1 MEFNTVIGRNLLE
14 EINNVAHEPFVVITM
29 DDLWPIYKKK
39 FAPSTKVIFVE
50 STDKKLLDDLILK
63 LGNFSSIIG
72 LGGGQAIDVAK
83 YLSWKMNKPFFQ
95 FPTSLSVDAA
105 FGHRS
110 AVRIKNVVRYVG
122 WSVPECVFIDLDII
136 KSAPIKI
143 NTAGIGDILCF
154 ITGVMDWQ
162 YARDR
167 GKLEKQW
174 EYDEELANTSL
185 SKAQAVIDDYQEIKN
200 MTDKGIKI
208 MIDALKWGGS
218 SYCSSGW
225 NPRHIEGVEH
235 LIFYSLEYHTK
246 KIFLH
251 GQAVCLGIVIGSM
264 MHKQRNEELRN
275 IINKIGVD
283 IKPKSMNIDWDEVKH
298 SLFNLKNFVEKSNLM
313 WGISNDYDFDE
324 NFFKEMIPRIEA
336 KE

>member
-1 MEFNTVIGRNLLE
+1 MMEFNTVIGRNLLG
-14 EINNVAHEPFVVITM
+14 EINHVAHEPFVVITM
-29 DDLWPIYKKK
+29 EDLWPIYKNN
-39 FAPSTKVIFVE
+39 FDPSTKVIFVE
-50 STDKKLLDDLILK
+50 STEKKWLDNLINK
-63 LGNFSSIIG
+63 LGNYCSIIG
-72 LGGGQAIDVAK
+72 LGGGQAIDSAK
-83 YLSWKMNKPFFQ
+83 YFSWKMNKPFFQ
-95 FPTSLSVDAA
+95 FPTSLSVDAV

-110 AVRIKNVVRYVG
+110 AVRIENVVRYVG

-162 YARDR
+162 YARDS
-167 GKLEKQW
+167 GQLEKQW

-185 SKAQAVIDDYQEIKN
+185 IKAQAVIDEYQEIKE

-218 SYCSSGW
+218 SYCNSGW

-246 KIFLH
+246 KTFLH
-251 GQAVCLGIVIGSM
+251 GQAVCLGIVIGCM
-264 MHKQRNEELRN
+264 MHKKRSEELKN

-283 IKPKSMNIDWDEVKH
+283 INPKSMNIGWDEVKH
-298 SLFNLKNFVEKSNLM
+298 SLVNLKDFVEKSNFM
-313 WGISNDYDFDE
+313 RGISNEYIFDE
-324 NFFKEMIPRIEA
+324 NFFKEMIRQVED
-336 KE
+336 

>member
-1 MEFNTVIGRNLLE
+1 MMEFNTVIGRNLLG
-14 EINNVAHEPFVVITM
+14 EINHVAHEPFVVITM
-29 DDLWPIYKKK
+29 EDLWPMYKNN
-39 FAPSTKVIFVE
+39 FDPSTKVIFVE
-50 STDKKLLDDLILK
+50 STEKKWLDNLINK
-63 LGNFSSIIG
+63 LGNYCSIIG
-72 LGGGQAIDVAK
+72 LGGGQAIDSAK
-83 YLSWKMNKPFFQ
+83 YFSWKMNKPFFQ
-95 FPTSLSVDAA
+95 FPTSLSVDAV

-110 AVRIKNVVRYVG
+110 AVRIENVVRYVG

-162 YARDR
+162 YARDS
-167 GKLEKQW
+167 GQLEKQW

-185 SKAQAVIDDYQEIKN
+185 IKAQAVIDEYQEIKE

-218 SYCSSGW
+218 SYCNSGW

-246 KIFLH
+246 KTFLH
-251 GQAVCLGIVIGSM
+251 GQAVCLGIVIGCM
-264 MHKQRNEELRN
+264 MHKKRNEELKN
-275 IINKIGVD
+275 IIKNIGVD
-283 IKPKSMNIDWDEVKH
+283 INPKSMNIGWDEVKH
-298 SLFNLKNFVEKSNLM
+298 SLVNLKYFVEKSNLM
-313 WGISNDYDFDE
+313 RGISNDYIFDE
-324 NFFKEMIPRIEA
+324 NFFKEMILQIED
-336 KE
+336 

>member
-1 MEFNTVIGRNLLE
+1 MEFDTVIGRNLLV
-14 EINNVAHEPFVVITM
+14 EINHVAHEPFVVITM
-29 DDLWPIYKKK
+29 EDLWHIYKNN
-39 FAPSTKVIFVE
+39 FDPSTKVIFVE
-50 STDKKLLDDLILK
+50 STEKKWLDDLITK
-63 LGNFSSIIG
+63 LGNFCSIIG
-72 LGGGQAIDVAK
+72 LGGGQAIDTAK
-83 YLSWKMNKPFFQ
+83 YISWKTNKPFFQ
-95 FPTSLSVDAA
+95 FPTSLSVDAV

-110 AVRIKNVVRYVG
+110 AVRIENVVRYVG

-162 YARDR
+162 YARDS
-167 GKLEKQW
+167 GQLEKQW
-174 EYDEELANTSL
+174 KYDEELANTSL
-185 SKAQAVIDDYQEIKN
+185 IKAQAVIDDYQEIKD
-200 MTDKGIKI
+200 MTVKGIKI

-218 SYCSSGW
+218 SYCNSGW

-251 GQAVCLGIVIGSM
+251 GQAVCLGIVIGCM
-264 MHKQRNEELRN
+264 MHKKRNEELKN

-283 IKPKSMNIDWDEVKH
+283 INPKSMNLGWDEVKH
-298 SLFNLKNFVEKSNLM
+298 SLVNLKDFVEESNFM
-313 WGISNDYDFDE
+313 RGISNDYIFDE
-324 NFFKEMIPRIEA
+324 IFFKEMIRQIED
-336 KE
+336 

>member
-1 MEFNTVIGRNLLE
+1 MEFDTVIGRNLLV
-14 EINNVAHEPFVVITM
+14 EINHVAHEPFVVITM
-29 DDLWPIYKKK
+29 EDLWPIYKKH
-39 FAPSTKVIFVE
+39 FDPSTKVIFVE
-50 STDKKLLDDLILK
+50 STEKKWLDNLINK
-63 LGNFSSIIG
+63 LGNYCSIIG
-72 LGGGQAIDVAK
+72 LGGGQAIDSAK
-83 YLSWKMNKPFFQ
+83 YFSWKMNKPFFQ
-95 FPTSLSVDAA
+95 FPTSLSVDAV

-110 AVRIKNVVRYVG
+110 AVRIENVVRYVG

-162 YARDR
+162 YARDS
-167 GKLEKQW
+167 GQLEKQW
-174 EYDEELANTSL
+174 KYDEELANTSL
-185 SKAQAVIDDYQEIKN
+185 IKAQAVIDDYQEIKE

-218 SYCSSGW
+218 SYCNSGW

-246 KIFLH
+246 KTFLH
-251 GQAVCLGIVIGSM
+251 GQAVCLGIVIGCM
-264 MHKQRNEELRN
+264 MHKKRSEELKN

-283 IKPKSMNIDWDEVKH
+283 INPKSMNIGWDEVKH
-298 SLFNLKNFVEKSNLM
+298 SLVNLKDFVEKSNFM
-313 WGISNDYDFDE
+313 RGISNEYIFDE
-324 NFFKEMIPRIEA
+324 IFFKEMIRQVED
-336 KE
+336 

>member
-1 MEFNTVIGRNLLE
+1 MEFDTVIGRNLLV
-14 EINNVAHEPFVVITM
+14 EINHVAHEPFVVITM
-29 DDLWPIYKKK
+29 EDLWPIYKNN
-39 FAPSTKVIFVE
+39 FDPSTKVIFVE
-50 STDKKLLDDLILK
+50 STEKKWLDDLITK
-63 LGNFSSIIG
+63 LGNFCSIIG
-72 LGGGQAIDVAK
+72 LGGGQAIDTAK
-83 YLSWKMNKPFFQ
+83 YISWKTNKPFFQ
-95 FPTSLSVDAA
+95 FPTSLSVDAV

-110 AVRIKNVVRYVG
+110 AVRIENVVRYVG

-162 YARDR
+162 YARDS
-167 GKLEKQW
+167 GQLEKQW
-174 EYDEELANTSL
+174 KYDEELANTSL
-185 SKAQAVIDDYQEIKN
+185 IKAQAVIDDYQEIKD
-200 MTDKGIKI
+200 MTVKGIKI

-218 SYCSSGW
+218 SYCNSGW

-251 GQAVCLGIVIGSM
+251 GQAVCLGIVIGCM
-264 MHKQRNEELRN
+264 MHKKRNEELKN

-283 IKPKSMNIDWDEVKH
+283 INPKSMNLGWDEVKH
-298 SLFNLKNFVEKSNLM
+298 SLVNLKDFVEGSNFM
-313 WGISNDYDFDE
+313 RGISNDYIFDE
-324 NFFKEMIPRIEA
+324 IFFKEMIRQIED
-336 KE
+336 

>member
-1 MEFNTVIGRNLLE
+1 M
-14 EINNVAHEPFVVITM
+14 AHEPFIVITM
-29 DDLWPIYKKK
+29 GDLWPIYKKK

-50 STDKKLLDDLILK
+50 STDKKWLDNLILK
-63 LGNFSSIIG
+63 LGNFCSIIG

-83 YLSWKMNKPFFQ
+83 YISWKINNPLFQ

-154 ITGVMDWQ
+154 ITGVMDWE
-162 YARDR
+162 YARDK

-174 EYDEELANTSL
+174 AYDEELASISL
-185 SKAQAVIDDYQEIKN
+185 SKAQAVIDEYQEIKN

-251 GQAVCLGIVIGSM
+251 GQAVCLGIVIGSL
-264 MHKQRNEELRN
+264 MHKQRSEELKN
-275 IINKIGVD
+275 VINKIGVD
-283 IKPKSMNIDWDEVKH
+283 IKPNSMNIDWNEVKH
-298 SLFNLKNFVEKSNLM
+298 SLVNLKNFVEKSNLM
-313 WGISNDYDFDE
+313 WGISNDYVFDE
-324 NFFKEMIPRIEA
+324 KFFEEMISKIEV

>member
-1 MEFNTVIGRNLLE
+1 M
-14 EINNVAHEPFVVITM
+14 
-29 DDLWPIYKKK
+29 K
-39 FAPSTKVIFVE
+39 
-50 STDKKLLDDLILK
+50 
-63 LGNFSSIIG
+63 
-72 LGGGQAIDVAK
+72 
-83 YLSWKMNKPFFQ
+83 KPFFQ

-110 AVRIKNVVRYVG
+110 AVRIENVVRYVG
-122 WSVPECVFIDLDII
+122 WSIPECVFVDLDII

-162 YARDR
+162 YARDK

-174 EYDEELANTSL
+174 EYNEELANISL
-185 SKAQAVIDDYQEIKN
+185 SKAQAIIDNCQEIKN

-251 GQAVCLGIVIGSM
+251 GQAVCLGIVIGCM
-264 MHKQRNEELRN
+264 MHKNRSEELRN
-275 IINKIGVD
+275 VINKIGVD
-283 IKPKSMNIDWDEVKH
+283 IKPKSMNIDWNEVKH
-298 SLFNLKNFVEKSNLM
+298 SLVNLKNFVEESKLM
-313 WGISNDYDFDE
+313 WGISNDYVFDE
-324 NFFKEMIPRIEA
+324 IFFNEMIYNIEDY
-336 KE
+336 

>member
-1 MEFNTVIGRNLLE
+1 MMEFNTVIGRNLLG
-14 EINNVAHEPFVVITM
+14 EINHVAHEPFVVITM
-29 DDLWPIYKKK
+29 EDLWPIYKNN
-39 FAPSTKVIFVE
+39 FDPSTKVIFVE
-50 STDKKLLDDLILK
+50 STEKKWLDNLINK
-63 LGNFSSIIG
+63 LGNYCSIIG
-72 LGGGQAIDVAK
+72 LGGGQAIDSAK
-83 YLSWKMNKPFFQ
+83 YFSWKMNKPFFQ
-95 FPTSLSVDAA
+95 FPTSLSVDAV

-110 AVRIKNVVRYVG
+110 AVRIENVVRYVG

-162 YARDR
+162 YARDS
-167 GKLEKQW
+167 GQLEKQW

-185 SKAQAVIDDYQEIKN
+185 IKAQAVIDEYQEIKE

-218 SYCSSGW
+218 SYCNSGW

-251 GQAVCLGIVIGSM
+251 GQAVCLGIVIGCM
-264 MHKQRNEELRN
+264 MHKKRSEELKN

-283 IKPKSMNIDWDEVKH
+283 INPKSMNIGWDEVKH
-298 SLFNLKNFVEKSNLM
+298 SLVNLKDFVEKSNFM
-313 WGISNDYDFDE
+313 RGISNEYIFDE
-324 NFFKEMIPRIEA
+324 IFFKEMIRQVED
-336 KE
+336 

>member
-1 MEFNTVIGRNLLE
+1 MMEFNTVIGRNLLG
-14 EINNVAHEPFVVITM
+14 EINHVAHEPFVVITM
-29 DDLWPIYKKK
+29 EDLWPIYKNN
-39 FAPSTKVIFVE
+39 FDPSTKVIFVE
-50 STDKKLLDDLILK
+50 STEKKWLDNLINK
-63 LGNFSSIIG
+63 LGNFCSIIG
-72 LGGGQAIDVAK
+72 LGGGQAIDSAK
-83 YLSWKMNKPFFQ
+83 YFSWKMNKPFFQ
-95 FPTSLSVDAA
+95 FPTSLSVDAV

-110 AVRIKNVVRYVG
+110 AVRIENVVRYVG

-162 YARDR
+162 YARDS
-167 GKLEKQW
+167 GQLEKQW

-185 SKAQAVIDDYQEIKN
+185 IKAQAVIDEYQEIKE

-218 SYCSSGW
+218 SYCNSGW

-246 KIFLH
+246 KTFLH
-251 GQAVCLGIVIGSM
+251 GQAVCLGIVIGCM
-264 MHKQRNEELRN
+264 MHKKRSEELKN

-283 IKPKSMNIDWDEVKH
+283 INPKSMNIGWDEVKH
-298 SLFNLKNFVEKSNLM
+298 SLVNLKDFVEKSNFM
-313 WGISNDYDFDE
+313 RGISNRYIFDE
-324 NFFKEMIPRIEA
+324 NFFKEMIRQVED
-336 KE
+336 

>member
-1 MEFNTVIGRNLLE
+1 MEFNTVIGRNLLG
-14 EINNVAHEPFVVITM
+14 EINHVAHEPFVVITM
-29 DDLWPIYKKK
+29 EDLWPIYKNN
-39 FAPSTKVIFVE
+39 FDPSTKVIFVE
-50 STDKKLLDDLILK
+50 STEKKWLDNLINK
-63 LGNFSSIIG
+63 LGNYCSIIG
-72 LGGGQAIDVAK
+72 LGGGQAIDSAK
-83 YLSWKMNKPFFQ
+83 YFSWKMNKPFFQ
-95 FPTSLSVDAA
+95 FPTSLSVDAV

-110 AVRIKNVVRYVG
+110 AVRIENVVRYVG

-162 YARDR
+162 YARDS
-167 GKLEKQW
+167 GQLEKQW

-185 SKAQAVIDDYQEIKN
+185 IKAQAVIDEYQEIKE

-218 SYCSSGW
+218 SYCNSGW

-246 KIFLH
+246 KTFLH
-251 GQAVCLGIVIGSM
+251 GQAVCLGIVIGCM
-264 MHKQRNEELRN
+264 MHKKRSEELKN

-283 IKPKSMNIDWDEVKH
+283 INPKSMNIGWDEVKH
-298 SLFNLKNFVEKSNLM
+298 SLVNLKDFVEKSNFM
-313 WGISNDYDFDE
+313 RGISNEYIFDE
-324 NFFKEMIPRIEA
+324 NFFKEMIRQVED
-336 KE
+336 

>member
-1 MEFNTVIGRNLLE
+1 MEFYTVIGRNLLV
-14 EINNVAHEPFVVITM
+14 EINHVAHEPFVVITM
-29 DDLWPIYKKK
+29 EDLWPIYKNY
-39 FAPSTKVIFVE
+39 FDPSTKVIFVE
-50 STDKKLLDDLILK
+50 STEKKWLDDLITK
-63 LGNFSSIIG
+63 LGNFCSIIG
-72 LGGGQAIDVAK
+72 LGGGQAIDTAK
-83 YLSWKMNKPFFQ
+83 YISWKTNKPFFQ
-95 FPTSLSVDAA
+95 FPTSLSVDAV

-110 AVRIKNVVRYVG
+110 AVRIENVVRYVG

-162 YARDR
+162 YARDS
-167 GKLEKQW
+167 GQLEKQW
-174 EYDEELANTSL
+174 KYDEELANTSL
-185 SKAQAVIDDYQEIKN
+185 IKAQAVIDDYQEIKD
-200 MTDKGIKI
+200 MTVKGIKI

-218 SYCSSGW
+218 SYCNSGW

-251 GQAVCLGIVIGSM
+251 GQAVCLGIVIGCM
-264 MHKQRNEELRN
+264 MHKKRNEELKN

-283 IKPKSMNIDWDEVKH
+283 INPKSMNLGWDEVKH
-298 SLFNLKNFVEKSNLM
+298 SLVNLKDFVEESNFM
-313 WGISNDYDFDE
+313 RGISNDYIFDE
-324 NFFKEMIPRIEA
+324 IFFKEMIRQIED
-336 KE
+336 

>member
-1 MEFNTVIGRNLLE
+1 MEFDTVIGRNLLV
-14 EINNVAHEPFVVITM
+14 EINHVAHEPFVVITM
-29 DDLWPIYKKK
+29 EDLWPIYKNN
-39 FAPSTKVIFVE
+39 FDPSTKVIFVE
-50 STDKKLLDDLILK
+50 STEKKWLDDLITK
-63 LGNFSSIIG
+63 LGNFCSIIG
-72 LGGGQAIDVAK
+72 LGGGQAIDTAK
-83 YLSWKMNKPFFQ
+83 YISWKTNKPFFQ
-95 FPTSLSVDAA
+95 FPTSLSVDAV

-110 AVRIKNVVRYVG
+110 AVRIENVVRYVG

-162 YARDR
+162 YARDS
-167 GKLEKQW
+167 GQLEKQW
-174 EYDEELANTSL
+174 KYDEELANASL
-185 SKAQAVIDDYQEIKN
+185 IKAQAVIDDYQEIKD
-200 MTDKGIKI
+200 MTVKGIKI

-218 SYCSSGW
+218 SYCNSGW

-251 GQAVCLGIVIGSM
+251 GQAVCLGIVIGCM
-264 MHKQRNEELRN
+264 MHKKRNEELKN

-283 IKPKSMNIDWDEVKH
+283 INPKSMNLGWDEVKH
-298 SLFNLKNFVEKSNLM
+298 SLVNLKDFVEESNFM
-313 WGISNDYDFDE
+313 RGISNDYIFDE
-324 NFFKEMIPRIEA
+324 IFFKEMIRQIED
-336 KE
+336 

>member
-1 MEFNTVIGRNLLE
+1 MMEFNTVIGRNLLG
-14 EINNVAHEPFVVITM
+14 EINHVAHEPFVVITM
-29 DDLWPIYKKK
+29 EDLWPIYKNN
-39 FAPSTKVIFVE
+39 FDPSTKVIFVE
-50 STDKKLLDDLILK
+50 STEKKWLDNLINK
-63 LGNFSSIIG
+63 LGNFCSIIG
-72 LGGGQAIDVAK
+72 LGGGQAIDSAK
-83 YLSWKMNKPFFQ
+83 YFSWKMNKPFFQ
-95 FPTSLSVDAA
+95 FPTSLSVDAV

-110 AVRIKNVVRYVG
+110 AVRIENVVRYVG

-162 YARDR
+162 YARDS
-167 GKLEKQW
+167 GQLEKQW

-185 SKAQAVIDDYQEIKN
+185 IKAQAVIDEYQEIKE

-218 SYCSSGW
+218 SYCNSGW

-246 KIFLH
+246 KTFLH
-251 GQAVCLGIVIGSM
+251 GQAVCLGIVIGCM
-264 MHKQRNEELRN
+264 MHKKRSEELKN

-283 IKPKSMNIDWDEVKH
+283 INPKSMNIGWDEVKH
-298 SLFNLKNFVEKSNLM
+298 SLVNLKDFVEKSNFM
-313 WGISNDYDFDE
+313 RGISNEYIFDE
-324 NFFKEMIPRIEA
+324 NFFKEMICQVED
-336 KE
+336 

>member
-1 MEFNTVIGRNLLE
+1 MMEFNTVIGRNLLG
-14 EINNVAHEPFVVITM
+14 EINHVAHEPFVVITM
-29 DDLWPIYKKK
+29 EDLWPIYKNN
-39 FAPSTKVIFVE
+39 FDPSTKVIFVE
-50 STDKKLLDDLILK
+50 STEKKWLDNLINK
-63 LGNFSSIIG
+63 LGNYCSIIG
-72 LGGGQAIDVAK
+72 LGGGQAIDSAK
-83 YLSWKMNKPFFQ
+83 YFSWKMNKPFFQ
-95 FPTSLSVDAA
+95 FPTSLSVDAV

-110 AVRIKNVVRYVG
+110 AVRIENVVRYVG

-162 YARDR
+162 YARDS
-167 GKLEKQW
+167 GQLEKQW

-185 SKAQAVIDDYQEIKN
+185 IKAQAVIDEYQEIKE

-218 SYCSSGW
+218 SYCNSGW

-246 KIFLH
+246 KTFLH
-251 GQAVCLGIVIGSM
+251 GQAVCLGIVIGCM
-264 MHKQRNEELRN
+264 MHKKRSEELKN

-283 IKPKSMNIDWDEVKH
+283 INPKSMNIGWDEVKH
-298 SLFNLKNFVEKSNLM
+298 SLVNLKDFVEKSNFM
-313 WGISNDYDFDE
+313 RGISNEYIFDE
-324 NFFKEMIPRIEA
+324 KFFKEMIRQVED
-336 KE
+336 

>member
-1 MEFNTVIGRNLLE
+1 MMEFNTVIGRNLLG
-14 EINNVAHEPFVVITM
+14 EINHVAHEPFVVITM
-29 DDLWPIYKKK
+29 EDLWPIYKNN
-39 FAPSTKVIFVE
+39 FDPSTKVIFVE
-50 STDKKLLDDLILK
+50 STEKKWLDDLITK
-63 LGNFSSIIG
+63 LGNFCSIIG
-72 LGGGQAIDVAK
+72 LGGGQAIDTAK
-83 YLSWKMNKPFFQ
+83 YISWKTNKPFFQ
-95 FPTSLSVDAA
+95 FPTSLSVDAV

-110 AVRIKNVVRYVG
+110 AVRIENVVRYVG

-162 YARDR
+162 YARDS
-167 GKLEKQW
+167 GQLEKQW
-174 EYDEELANTSL
+174 KYDEELANTSL
-185 SKAQAVIDDYQEIKN
+185 IKAQAVIDDYQEIKD

-218 SYCSSGW
+218 SYCNSGW

-251 GQAVCLGIVIGSM
+251 GQAVCLGIVIGCM
-264 MHKQRNEELRN
+264 MHKKRNEELKN

-283 IKPKSMNIDWDEVKH
+283 INPKSMNLGWDEVKH
-298 SLFNLKNFVEKSNLM
+298 SLVNLKDFVEESNFM
-313 WGISNDYDFDE
+313 RGISNDYIFDE
-324 NFFKEMIPRIEA
+324 IFFKEMIRQVED
-336 KE
+336 